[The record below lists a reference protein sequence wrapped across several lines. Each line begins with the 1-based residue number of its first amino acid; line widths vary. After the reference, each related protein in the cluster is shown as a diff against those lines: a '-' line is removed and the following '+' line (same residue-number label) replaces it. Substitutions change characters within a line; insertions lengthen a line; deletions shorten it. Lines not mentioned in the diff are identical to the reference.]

1 MLQSK
6 IQNRKSKTACL
17 AIFSI
22 GCALLSACEP
32 LPISVTIKRKAG
44 ADAATADAGP
54 QAGPAGYGTLT
65 GTITYTGNVAARP
78 PLVAKGDAGARD
90 ASVCAAE
97 PVPDE
102 SLVVNAE
109 NKGLANAIIF
119 LAKAPANIKEELK
132 APPEEPAEFDQKGC
146 RFFPHVVVVRV
157 GQKLLIKSGDSI
169 AHNTHTFPSRN
180 DVFNST
186 IAANDRQ
193 GVPTTYKKPEN
204 SPVEV
209 KCDLHTWMK
218 AYHFPVDHPYVAK
231 TDENGKF
238 TIEGL
243 PAGKHVFKVWQER
256 GGFLEA
262 KLTVEIK
269 PDGTTTQDLS
279 YGADRIAGVATPAK
293 TVTIARLQQGGEV
306 TFEE

>member
-1 MLQSK
+1 MPKSK
-6 IQNRKSKTACL
+6 TQNRKSRIACVALLSL
-17 AIFSI
+17 A
-22 GCALLSACEP
+22 GVVLSACEP

-44 ADAATADAGP
+44 EEAATADAGP

-65 GTITYTGNVAARP
+65 GTVTYTGTVAAKP

-90 ASVCAAE
+90 AAVCAAE

-109 NKGLANAIIF
+109 NKGLANVIVF
-119 LAKAPANIKEELK
+119 LAKAPANVKEELK
-132 APPEEPAEFDQKGC
+132 APPEEPAVFDQKGC
-146 RFFPHVVVVRV
+146 RFLPHIVVVRV
-157 GQKLLIKSGDSI
+157 GQQMLIKSDDPI

-204 SPVEV
+204 APVEV

-218 AYHFPVDHPYVAK
+218 AYHFPVDHPYVAM

-256 GGFLEA
+256 GQFLEA

-269 PDGTTTQDLS
+269 PDETTTQDLT
-279 YGADRIAGVATPAK
+279 YGADKIAGIATPTK
-293 TVTIARLQQGGEV
+293 SVTMARLQQGGEV
-306 TFEE
+306 TFEK